1 MIARVDIISGK
12 ASVASINGT
21 EGSGSALSPLVGV
34 LRGTVQDYKRAKSCC
49 EWKCTYTVLKLR
61 VKQVPYESKIAKAKA
76 ERKSARSLK
85 NLRILSKNSAEGLG
99 SRRERCW
106 GYVSSMRIHPKSCR
120 IFP

>member
-1 MIARVDIISGK
+1 M
-12 ASVASINGT
+12 
-21 EGSGSALSPLVGV
+21 
-34 LRGTVQDYKRAKSCC
+34 
-49 EWKCTYTVLKLR
+49 LKLR

-85 NLRILSKNSAEGLG
+85 NLRILSENSAEGLG

-120 IFP
+120 IFPLKVPATLLSVSRKDSVGV